1 MQQNLVPIMPNAT
14 SSSSSS
20 GSSKGKTVGIAVAVV
35 VIVVGVAG
43 ALGWIFW
50 KKHQKSKKAAKGVET
65 PPDELVRQGF
75 AKGELDTGNDNQRY
89 EMPGSE
95 PVKPPQAS
103 HTPNGWVNE
112 KANYPGDRSG
122 MAEVEGGDVSST
134 PELPLSQRHQMHG
147 FHEMFDPSAP
157 SMAPVELPG
166 VTPQPGEM
174 EGSNPTSPT
183 SSPRPSARSPLISPR
198 SPSSQSSR
206 PRSWKTR
213 FSRPQPSRKSTQE
226 STPSQVSAP
235 TPPPKPSSGP
245 SSTPPTEVFSPVSR
259 RGTGTFRSDN
269 EGPASPRAGPI
280 LSPISP
286 YDDNPRPNR
295 SMFERLRAGV
305 TNEQNQ

>member
-1 MQQNLVPIMPNAT
+1 MSNAT

-50 KKHQKSKKAAKGVET
+50 KKHQKRKKTAKGVET
-65 PPDELVRQGF
+65 PPDEVVRQGL

-95 PVKPPQAS
+95 PVKPPQAN
-103 HTPNGWVNE
+103 HAPNGWVNE

-166 VTPQPGEM
+166 VIPQPREM

-245 SSTPPTEVFSPVSR
+245 SSAPPTEVFSPVSR

>member
-1 MQQNLVPIMPNAT
+1 MQQNLVPIMSNAT

-35 VIVVGVAG
+35 VIVLGVAG

-50 KKHQKSKKAAKGVET
+50 RKHQKSKKAAKAVET
-65 PPDELVRQGF
+65 PPDEVVRQGF

-89 EMPGSE
+89 EMQGSQ
-95 PVKPPQAS
+95 PVKPPQGDL
-103 HTPNGWVNE
+103 TPNGWVNE

-122 MAEVEGGDVSST
+122 IAEIEGGDVSPT

-157 SMAPVELPG
+157 SMAPIELPG
-166 VTPQPGEM
+166 VIPQPREM
-174 EGSNPTSPT
+174 QGSNPTSPA
-183 SSPRPSARSPLISPR
+183 SSPRPSARSPLISPG

-206 PRSWKTR
+206 PRSWKNR
-213 FSRPQPSRKSTQE
+213 FSRPQPSRKSTQD
-226 STPSQVSAP
+226 SIPSQVSAP
-235 TPPPKPSSGP
+235 TPPPKPSRGP
-245 SSTPPTEVFSPVSR
+245 SSPPATEVFSPLSR
-259 RGTGTFRSDN
+259 HGTGTFPSDN

-286 YDDNPRPNR
+286 DDSPRPNR
-295 SMFERLRAGV
+295 SMFERLRGG
-305 TNEQNQ
+305 TNEPIQ